1 MGPGRKICI
10 VPCGTKTTQAVFKGS
25 ISSESHSL
33 MKNQQVLS
41 PVKVA
46 IVTFQISPFIENEQ
60 QISSLNE
67 MRKSPFLRRIQI
79 PISANSKF
87 KKK

>member
-1 MGPGRKICI
+1 
-10 VPCGTKTTQAVFKGS
+10 
-25 ISSESHSL
+25 

-41 PVKVA
+41 PIKVA

-67 MRKSPFLRRIQI
+67 I
-79 PISANSKF
+79 
-87 KKK
+87 KKAHFYRYLFQQN

>member
-1 MGPGRKICI
+1 
-10 VPCGTKTTQAVFKGS
+10 
-25 ISSESHSL
+25 

-41 PVKVA
+41 PIEVA

-67 MRKSPFLRRIQI
+67 MRKSPFLGPIQI